1 MAILSLEQKMIP
13 QRSNDEAVKRLKQKK
28 LIEGRKPQFYI
39 SEQIASL
46 LDEKAEYTL
55 NKGLDTE
62 ILQSFILKHINTH
75 GSATRKEIDTLLL
88 NKLPNYLSDQQKK
101 RKLSNMIQSLKEDN
115 LIENIGTRSAP
126 KWIKVVKKQ

>member
-1 MAILSLEQKMIP
+1 MSFCIDKVQKNQPI
-13 QRSNDEAVKRLKQKK
+13 NDEAVKRLKQKK

-126 KWIKVVKKQ
+126 KWIKVVKK

>member
-1 MAILSLEQKMIP
+1 MDVILIDKVQKNQPI
-13 QRSNDEAVKRLKQKK
+13 NDEAVKRLKQKK

-55 NKGLDTE
+55 NKGLDTA

-126 KWIKVVKKQ
+126 KWIKVVKK

>member
-101 RKLSNMIQSLKEDN
+101 RKLSNMIQSLKEF
-115 LIENIGTRSAP
+115 
-126 KWIKVVKKQ
+126 KV

>member
-1 MAILSLEQKMIP
+1 MDVILIDKVQKNQPI
-13 QRSNDEAVKRLKQKK
+13 NDEAVKRLKQKK

-126 KWIKVVKKQ
+126 KWIKVVKK

>member
-1 MAILSLEQKMIP
+1 MDVILIDKVQKNQPI
-13 QRSNDEAVKRLKQKK
+13 NDEAVKRLKQKN

-126 KWIKVVKKQ
+126 KWIKVVKK

>member
-1 MAILSLEQKMIP
+1 MAILSLGQKMIP

>member
-1 MAILSLEQKMIP
+1 MDVILIDKVQKNQPI
-13 QRSNDEAVKRLKQKK
+13 NDEAVKRLKQKK

-46 LDEKAEYTL
+46 LNEKAEYTL

-126 KWIKVVKKQ
+126 KWIKVVKK

>member
-1 MAILSLEQKMIP
+1 MIP

>member
-46 LDEKAEYTL
+46 LDEEAEYTL

-75 GSATRKEIDTLLL
+75 GSATHKEIDTLLL

>member
-1 MAILSLEQKMIP
+1 MAILSLGQKMIP

-46 LDEKAEYTL
+46 LNEKAEYTL

>member
-1 MAILSLEQKMIP
+1 MII
-13 QRSNDEAVKRLKQKK
+13 RAGKK
-28 LIEGRKPQFYI
+28 
-39 SEQIASL
+39 QIASL

-126 KWIKVVKKQ
+126 KWIKVVKK

>member
-46 LDEKAEYTL
+46 LQEKAEYTL

-75 GSATRKEIDTLLL
+75 GSATRKEIDTFLL

>member
-88 NKLPNYLSDQQKK
+88 NKLPNYLSDQKKK

>member
-1 MAILSLEQKMIP
+1 MDVILIDKVQKNQPI
-13 QRSNDEAVKRLKQKK
+13 NDEAVKRLKQKK

-62 ILQSFILKHINTH
+62 ILQSFILKHIN
-75 GSATRKEIDTLLL
+75 ATRKEIDTLLL

-115 LIENIGTRSAP
+115 LIENIGTRYQT
-126 KWIKVVKKQ
+126 KTLIIN